1 MEHIL
6 MLKHTTRHAKVFVSA
21 ALLFVLTGFG
31 HAVANASDTASAD
44 LPSYWIAMALT
55 HDDKSMATPTLL
67 VSEGSEAEV
76 RVNSESRTEV
86 NGATTEHAQAPAYRL
101 LIVPSAA
108 EQGLTQLRMKIFLGT
123 PEVLVA
129 EPTVKVAGTGTV
141 QFGDASIGIYTLSL
155 ALRVSD
161 GASKVPPADLVA
173 PVFTS
178 K

>member
-1 MEHIL
+1 LRSDKLSKPIKIL
-6 MLKHTTRHAKVFVSA
+6 RKPAAAASSMVSSRKI
-21 ALLFVLTGFG
+21 
-31 HAVANASDTASAD
+31 AST
-44 LPSYWIAMALT
+44 
-55 HDDKSMATPTLL
+55 
-67 VSEGSEAEV
+67 VV
-76 RVNSESRTEV
+76 
-86 NGATTEHAQAPAYRL
+86 
-101 LIVPSAA
+101 IVPSAA

-161 GASKVPPADLVA
+161 GASKAPPADLVV
-173 PVFTS
+173 PVFTR